1 MWWRNQGPILV
12 CISQFFGALMSATT
26 RLLELDEETGPMH
39 PMLILFWRM
48 SVTAVFSGL
57 WTYYSEQCR
66 RRIRRHG
73 HRDTVNSSS
82 NNSHDSWQ
90 NVVLGIRDV
99 RSLLVLRSVAG
110 FFGLYGLWYSMKYLP
125 LAEAVVIS
133 FLAPTL
139 AGYMCHALLHD
150 RFTRR
155 EQLASLLALAG
166 VVLIARPLSLF
177 AAPEDPGA
185 AGPTGM
191 AAKIDGAAVDGALPG
206 RGSSNVT
213 SNAPGAAIAT
223 DPTPAERL
231 IAIFAALVGVFGG
244 AVTFTTL
251 RQIGTRAHTL
261 VSVNYFSVGC
271 VVVTTAALVLGPVW
285 DLDQPLMRFAVP
297 ATWRQAGLLL
307 LICVCGFATQFLMTA
322 GIAVSTS
329 SSSSSSPASSG
340 KRGKTTGA
348 NRATAM
354 VYTNMLFS
362 AAFDRWL
369 FGEYMGWVTVVGCAL
384 IVGSALWAMATKDSG
399 GDSEEGSMRTRRH
412 GGRRC
417 GSVA

>member
-231 IAIFAALVGVFGG
+231 IAIFAAWL
-244 AVTFTTL
+244 A
-251 RQIGTRAHTL
+251 
-261 VSVNYFSVGC
+261 
-271 VVVTTAALVLGPVW
+271 
-285 DLDQPLMRFAVP
+285 
-297 ATWRQAGLLL
+297 
-307 LICVCGFATQFLMTA
+307 
-322 GIAVSTS
+322 
-329 SSSSSSPASSG
+329 
-340 KRGKTTGA
+340 
-348 NRATAM
+348 
-354 VYTNMLFS
+354 FS
-362 AAFDRWL
+362 AAP
-369 FGEYMGWVTVVGCAL
+369 
-384 IVGSALWAMATKDSG
+384 SPSQ
-399 GDSEEGSMRTRRH
+399 
-412 GGRRC
+412 RC
-417 GSVA
+417 GRSAPAPTPWCQ